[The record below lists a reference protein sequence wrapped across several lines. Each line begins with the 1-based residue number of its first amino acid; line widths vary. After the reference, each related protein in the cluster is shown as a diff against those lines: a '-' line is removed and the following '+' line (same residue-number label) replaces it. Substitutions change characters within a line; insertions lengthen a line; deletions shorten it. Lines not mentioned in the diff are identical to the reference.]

1 MADACFS
8 EPRLAEIYD
17 ALDDDRG
24 DLELYEAIA
33 SELGAEAVLDV
44 GCGTGALACKLA
56 AAGFVVAGV
65 DPAGASL
72 AVAAAKPFAE
82 RVRWVLGEV
91 EAYPGPEVDLITM
104 TGNVAQVFI
113 SDSDWIRTLRACR
126 SVLRRDGW
134 LVFEARDPSCEA
146 WHDWTPEKSFRR
158 VLVPG
163 VGQVEA
169 WCEVTDVTQDCVSF
183 RWTFVFDADGAVMT
197 SDSTLRFRE
206 RDQITSTLAVAGF
219 ALEAV
224 RDAPDRPGAEMVFL
238 ASRVGARRN
247 RR

>member
-1 MADACFS
+1 MADGCFS

-17 ALDDDRG
+17 ALDGDRG

-33 SELGAEAVLDV
+33 SELGASAVLDV

-56 AAGFVVAGV
+56 AADFEVAGV

-72 AVAAAKPFAE
+72 AVAATKPFAD

-91 EAYPGPEVDLITM
+91 DAYPGPAVDLITM
-104 TGNVAQVFI
+104 TGNVAQVFL
-113 SDSDWIRTLRACR
+113 SDSEWIRTLRACR
-126 SVLRRDGW
+126 SVLRPDGW
-134 LVFEARDPSCEA
+134 LVFEARDPSREA

-163 VGQVEA
+163 VGHVEA
-169 WCEVTDVTQDCVSF
+169 WCEVTEVLHDSVSF

-197 SDSTLRFRE
+197 SDSTLRVRE

-219 ALEAV
+219 AVESV
-224 RDAPDRPGAEMVFL
+224 RDAPDRPGAELVFV
-238 ASRVGARRN
+238 ASRVGARRIP
-247 RR
+247 R